1 MLKILACILVFLAPI
16 LCSRFSHILIRAY
29 SRVFYFACRWH
40 PLLEHFILGIVEI
53 AGAIGSENFLVDSP
67 ILLLVRGFPFFRRV
81 RPLHPGRLKLT
92 WGNANVHAPAGFIH
106 IDIPVQLFTTV
117 SFVVALSLGY
127 ANAVLH
133 EQWERGRPNPYKYW
147 TKTVNF
153 RVAADIHIES
163 VLEL

>member
-1 MLKILACILVFLAPI
+1 MFFSTLSVAGTLYWSILFLG
-16 LCSRFSHILIRAY
+16 C
-29 SRVFYFACRWH
+29 
-40 PLLEHFILGIVEI
+40 GI
-53 AGAIGSENFLVDSP
+53 ASAIGSEIFLVDSP

-81 RPLHPGRLKLT
+81 RPSHPGRLKLT
-92 WGNANVHAPAGFIH
+92 WGNANVHPPAGFIH